1 MKAREQRN
9 LTFGEKIGYSLLTGG
24 IGSVIANPTDMALIR
39 FQSDN
44 NLPPAERRNY
54 RNVFDALGR
63 IYKEEGVRG
72 LWRGSVPTVAR
83 AMSVNC
89 SHLVGYNESKEQLQ
103 AYLGEKKETMNIRL
117 VASAISGVAVSLV
130 SLPFDNVKTKVLKM
144 KPSTSPPIETRK
156 ESCPTPASSTASP
169 RASGTRA
176 CLACGSA
183 SPPTTPGSPP
193 TP

>member
-1 MKAREQRN
+1 MYKVIEDGVKAKENRN
-9 LTFGEKIGYSLLTGG
+9 LTFAEKISYSLLTGG

-54 RNVFDALGR
+54 KNVFDALNR

-89 SHLVGYNESKEQLQ
+89 SHLVGYKESKEQLQ
-103 AYLGEKKETMNIRL
+103 TFLGEK
-117 VASAISGVAVSLV
+117 
-130 SLPFDNVKTKVLKM
+130 
-144 KPSTSPPIETRK
+144 
-156 ESCPTPASSTASP
+156 
-169 RASGTRA
+169 
-176 CLACGSA
+176 
-183 SPPTTPGSPP
+183 
-193 TP
+193 